1 MLMPTVFVSHGAP
14 DIVLQQDSPTLACWQ
29 QLGKSLPRPKAILVL
44 SAHWTSTNP
53 TLSTVAKP
61 ATIHDFGGFP
71 NRLYRLQYP
80 AHGVPELAAQVQACL
95 SNAGIPLRI
104 DNQRGLDHGAWIPLM
119 IMYPDADIPVTQLSI
134 QPNAGTA
141 WHLQLGKALQPLR
154 EQGVLILTS
163 GAVTHNFA
171 WLSRSDKPLPAAQI
185 FSDWLGDH
193 LRQRNI
199 DKLLNYR
206 DNVAPF
212 GADSHPTEEHLL
224 PLFVSLGASTAE
236 DKLTRY
242 TPEFTYSALAMDAYV
257 WQ

>member
-14 DIVLQQDSPTLACWQ
+14 DIVLHKDSPTLACWQ
-29 QLGKSLPRPKAILVL
+29 QLGKDLPRPKAILVL
-44 SAHWTSTNP
+44 SAHWGSTQP
-53 TLSTVAKP
+53 VLSTAKMP
-61 ATIHDFGGFP
+61 ETIHDFGGFP
-71 NRLYRLQYP
+71 ANLYRLQYP
-80 AHGVPELAAQVQACL
+80 AHGVPELAEQVQVCL
-95 SNAGIPLRI
+95 NDAGIALRI
-104 DNQRGLDHGAWIPLM
+104 DNQRGLDHGAWIPL
-119 IMYPDADIPVTQLSI
+119 ITMYPDADIPVTQLSI

-163 GAVTHNFA
+163 GAVTHDFA
-171 WLSRSDKPLPAAQI
+171 WLSHSDKPLPAARI
-185 FSDWLGDH
+185 FSDWLGDN
-193 LRQRNI
+193 LQQRNI

-206 DNVAPF
+206 DKVAPF

-224 PLFVSLGASTAE
+224 PLFVSLGASIDA

-242 TPEFTYSALAMDAYV
+242 TPEFTYSALAMDAYL